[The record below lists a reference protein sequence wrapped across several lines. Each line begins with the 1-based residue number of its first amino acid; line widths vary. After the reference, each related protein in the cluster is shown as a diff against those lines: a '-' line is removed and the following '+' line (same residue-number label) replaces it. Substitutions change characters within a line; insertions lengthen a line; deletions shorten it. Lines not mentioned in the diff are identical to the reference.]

1 VSHSLKRAIHCI
13 NPNCPHPYPHT
24 WENKYCNSCGS
35 PLKLKNRYVALQQL
49 GVGGFATLYTVWDL
63 QKQTE
68 RVLKVLVEP
77 SPKALELFA
86 QEAAVLA
93 SLKNPGVP
101 KVEPGGYFHVSLT
114 MPQQRELPCLVME
127 KINGQTLE
135 EILEQYPQGCHPEW
149 VMSWLQQA
157 VEILQELH
165 SRRIIHR
172 DLKPSNLMLRN
183 NTGQLVMIDFGGAKQ
198 IGPVRERRVS
208 STRLF
213 SSGYSPP
220 EQIAGRPIG
229 PAADFYA
236 LGRTMI
242 QLLTGKYPPDLEDP
256 VTGDLRWRHLTQIS
270 PAFADLLDDMVR
282 TDVRQRPATAAV
294 IQERLAKSQNV
305 AQQVSWLELIQNSW
319 NWSSLVLVS
328 STKAVSQTTRFVLGV
343 TIQIARAGVDIIW
356 EMMLGAS
363 GAFFGTVIGFGL
375 TYWSPLGNAVANLLT
390 HQLSLL
396 VPNTQINI
404 SSPILLFALV
414 GAGTAWGLTVAGGF
428 GQRRRYLIAVLMGL
442 VSYGLGWSIWQALAF
457 NSGSQVIIGLI
468 ALATALLP
476 LGLGLPSHQLIHS
489 LVTATGCTLVFAAIN
504 AFELYPDNLG
514 NLFLAATPG
523 WQELLSAIAFFCFLS
538 VTLGFWLGVSYYVVV
553 PSLRFLRRR

>member
-1 VSHSLKRAIHCI
+1 MVVSHSVKPAIHCI

-86 QEAAVLA
+86 QEAEVLA

-127 KINGQTLE
+127 KINGRTLE
-135 EILEQYPQGCHPEW
+135 AILEQYPQGCPQEW
-149 VMSWLQQA
+149 VMSWLKQA

-172 DLKPSNLMLRN
+172 DLKPSNLMLRD

-198 IGPVRERRVS
+198 IGPERSRRVS

-220 EQIAGRPIG
+220 EQIAGRPVV

-256 VTGDLRWRHLTQIS
+256 ATGDLRWRHLTQVS
-270 PAFADLLDDMVR
+270 PAFADLLDEMVR
-282 TDVRQRPATAAV
+282 TDVRQRPATAAI
-294 IQERLAKSQNV
+294 IQQRLTKISQNV
-305 AQQVSWLELIQNSW
+305 RPVSWLEIIQNSW

-328 STKAVSQTTRFVLGV
+328 STKAVSQSTRFVLGV
-343 TIQIARAGVDIIW
+343 TIQIARACVDTTW
-356 EMMLGAS
+356 EMILGAG
-363 GAFFGTVIGFGL
+363 GAFFATVIGFVL
-375 TYWSPLGNAVANLLT
+375 TYWSPLGGFVANLLT
-390 HQLSLL
+390 QQLSRL
-396 VPNTQINI
+396 VPNAAIHIT
-404 SSPILLFALV
+404 SPILLFALV

-442 VSYGLGWSIWQALAF
+442 VGYALGWSVWQVAVNLDDLAI
-457 NSGSQVIIGLI
+457 VGLI
-468 ALATALLP
+468 GVSTALLT
-476 LGLGLPSHQLIHS
+476 LGLGLPSHQLIHAI
-489 LVTATGCTLVFAAIN
+489 VTASGCAVVFAAIAN
-504 AFELYPDNLG
+504 FGYASNLG
-514 NLFLAATPG
+514 NLFFAATPS
-523 WQELLSAIAFFCFLS
+523 WQELLNAIAFFCFLG
-538 VTLGFWLGVSYYVVV
+538 VTIGFWLGVSYYLVV
-553 PSLRFLRRR
+553 PCLRSLGWR